1 MFTDLFFN
9 SIYENQPLVLN
20 GFLKSIKVK
29 VSLSTIDQTLSE
41 HPDYPSFLS
50 ITDSLKKWN
59 VDCLALQANANNL
72 LSIPTPFIT
81 ILKDGQF
88 IVVREILDDE
98 IKIINQYGK
107 KELVKM
113 NQFIE
118 KWTETIIIAE
128 SNELSGEIDYIK
140 KQRTAILNQFIIA
153 LIPIGILVSVLVPF
167 INGSVDLV
175 PSLFVVTTLIG
186 LAASVLLLWYDIDKG
201 NPLLKQICSGI
212 QKSSCSAVLNTKAA
226 SIGGIVTWSEVGFF
240 YFSSSLL
247 FVAFV
252 GISTVLP
259 VLNVFSLLAL
269 PYVIFSIYYQW
280 RVAKQWCVLC
290 LWVQAVLLIEG
301 ILTIINNLVSYTAI
315 EQVINTNWFV
325 VLIVL
330 IIPIISWYLLKPIL
344 KRNQAAKYEKRSY
357 LKLKY
362 DEQVFNS
369 LLQRQPSIIAY
380 PTEGLGITIGNP
392 NATKTIVKVCN
403 PYCGPC
409 ATAHPELEKIIKDN
423 PSIKA
428 QIIFTTTN
436 NEKDRGLKPVKHL
449 LAIAAKGD
457 DLLTEH
463 ALDDWYL
470 AKEKNYD
477 KFAIKYP
484 INGELQKQAENIDL
498 MKTWCDKV
506 KIEYTP
512 TIYIDGYKLPRNYQ
526 LKDINYFLS

>member
-1 MFTDLFFN
+1 
-9 SIYENQPLVLN
+9 
-20 GFLKSIKVK
+20 
-29 VSLSTIDQTLSE
+29 
-41 HPDYPSFLS
+41 
-50 ITDSLKKWN
+50 
-59 VDCLALQANANNL
+59 
-72 LSIPTPFIT
+72 
-81 ILKDGQF
+81 
-88 IVVREILDDE
+88 
-98 IKIINQYGK
+98 
-107 KELVKM
+107 
-113 NQFIE
+113 
-118 KWTETIIIAE
+118 
-128 SNELSGEIDYIK
+128 
-140 KQRTAILNQFIIA
+140 
-153 LIPIGILVSVLVPF
+153 
-167 INGSVDLV
+167 
-175 PSLFVVTTLIG
+175 
-186 LAASVLLLWYDIDKG
+186 
-201 NPLLKQICSGI
+201 
-212 QKSSCSAVLNTKAA
+212 
-226 SIGGIVTWSEVGFF
+226 
-240 YFSSSLL
+240 
-247 FVAFV
+247 
-252 GISTVLP
+252 
-259 VLNVFSLLAL
+259 
-269 PYVIFSIYYQW
+269 
-280 RVAKQWCVLC
+280 
-290 LWVQAVLLIEG
+290 
-301 ILTIINNLVSYTAI
+301 
-315 EQVINTNWFV
+315 
-325 VLIVL
+325 VL